1 MAAIAEMLLQSHDG
15 CLRLLPA
22 LPDAWP
28 AGAVTGLRA
37 RGAFELSIEWRHG
50 RLKAAEVLSLRDL
63 PCRVRAASVLA
74 VACDGRP
81 VPARTVDA
89 ADGAA
94 VQFPTAAGKRY
105 ALTPEARP

>member
-37 RGAFELSIEWRHG
+37 RGGFEVDIAWKSG
-50 RLKAAEVLSLRDL
+50 RLSKATVRSFCGRRCAIRDPGGLHITAESKDVEI
-63 PCRVRAASVLA
+63 VRERGFIQFGTREG
-74 VACDGRP
+74 VAYD
-81 VPARTVDA
+81 VTMD
-89 ADGAA
+89 
-94 VQFPTAAGKRY
+94 
-105 ALTPEARP
+105 